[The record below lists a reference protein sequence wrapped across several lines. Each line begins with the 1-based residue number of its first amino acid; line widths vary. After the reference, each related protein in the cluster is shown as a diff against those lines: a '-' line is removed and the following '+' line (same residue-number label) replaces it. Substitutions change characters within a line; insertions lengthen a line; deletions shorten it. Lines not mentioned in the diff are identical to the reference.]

1 MTTMRTQTARHD
13 IEIDNGEPAPIS
25 GRRVVTSS
33 GASAAVLDESIE
45 VRDAAGRLIFE
56 YDAATGKGA
65 LVVPNGD
72 LTLKAPHGNID
83 LVAGKSISLGTKQL
97 TMTAERADV
106 TFADMSYRAVRL
118 DAAVEQA
125 HVVLDRI
132 EQVASNVLLRAREV
146 VRHVEGL
153 DHTTAGRVRALIRG
167 AYSLK
172 AERASVLAE
181 DDVKIDG
188 NRVNLG

>member
-1 MTTMRTQTARHD
+1 MTTTQTQQARYD
-13 IEIDNGEPAPIS
+13 AEIEIEEPAPIS
-25 GRRVVTSS
+25 GRRLTTSS
-33 GASAAVLDESIE
+33 GASAAVVDEAIE
-45 VRDAAGRLIFE
+45 VRDAAGRLLFE

-65 LVVPNGD
+65 LVMPEGD
-72 LTLKAPHGNID
+72 LTLKAPRGNID
-83 LVAGKSISLGTKQL
+83 LIAGKSISLGTKQL

-106 TFADMSYRAVRL
+106 TFADMTYRSVRL
-118 DAAVEQA
+118 TAAVEQA
-125 HVVLDRI
+125 HVVVDRI

-153 DHTTAGRVRALIRG
+153 DQTTAGRVRALIRG

-188 NRVNLG
+188 KRVNLG